1 MRILF
6 TNDDGCGSQGLH
18 AVADLFWREH
28 EIAVVAP
35 DGQRSGYSHS
45 LTMREPVSVAQKSG
59 YPYPVYAVGG
69 TPVDCVKIAIKRVF
83 RSPDIVVS
91 GINAGRNLGS
101 DIMYSGTVAAAS
113 EGAYYGIRSFALSL
127 ASDAPTEAE
136 IRRAAEFFYKN
147 LSALSQMTEPN
158 ILLNINFPTGEYRG
172 VKAARMSTVMA
183 FDDEYDDADGKLRYR
198 GLLRELSS
206 RDTDEQYCGGG
217 YVTLTPLTLDRTAQD
232 VLRRLKSKERE
243 LCV

>member
-1 MRILF
+1 
-6 TNDDGCGSQGLH
+6 
-18 AVADLFWREH
+18 
-28 EIAVVAP
+28 
-35 DGQRSGYSHS
+35 
-45 LTMREPVSVAQKSG
+45 
-59 YPYPVYAVGG
+59 
-69 TPVDCVKIAIKRVF
+69 
-83 RSPDIVVS
+83 
-91 GINAGRNLGS
+91 
-101 DIMYSGTVAAAS
+101 MYSGTVAAAS

>member
-45 LTMREPVSVAQKSG
+45 LTMRDPVSVVKKDG
-59 YPYPVYAVGG
+59 YAYPVYAVGG
-69 TPVDCVKIAIKRVF
+69 TPVDCVKIAIKRLF
-83 RSPDIVVS
+83 GMPDIVVS

-113 EGAYYGIRSFALSL
+113 EGAYYGIRSFSLSHM
-127 ASDAPTEAE
+127 SNVRPMRNTSAPRSFFM
-136 IRRAAEFFYKN
+136 IIFRFWRR
-147 LSALSQMTEPN
+147 
-158 ILLNINFPTGEYRG
+158 
-172 VKAARMSTVMA
+172 
-183 FDDEYDDADGKLRYR
+183 
-198 GLLRELSS
+198 
-206 RDTDEQYCGGG
+206 
-217 YVTLTPLTLDRTAQD
+217 
-232 VLRRLKSKERE
+232 
-243 LCV
+243 